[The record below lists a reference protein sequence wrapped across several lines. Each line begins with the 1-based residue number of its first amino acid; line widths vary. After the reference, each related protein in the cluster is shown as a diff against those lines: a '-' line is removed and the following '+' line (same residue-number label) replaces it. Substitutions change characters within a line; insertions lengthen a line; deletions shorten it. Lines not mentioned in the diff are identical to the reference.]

1 MSFVQRRRFLWILF
15 FAGLALAAVIAGATT
30 LKPLAFDELARQS
43 VAVARLRC
51 LDSRS
56 LWLSGEIWTDTRFAL
71 LELHKGA
78 LPAVVTVRTLGGRA
92 DNLYSRVDESPAF
105 RPAEELYLFLWTK
118 SGQPYRILG
127 WSQGTFRIFRDP
139 RDGLE
144 RITQD
149 FASSAFDERT
159 RQFRALGIRAMPL
172 TAFQQKLRA
181 ALRANPSRPS
191 DAP

>member
-15 FAGLALAAVIAGATT
+15 FTGLALAAVIAGATT
-30 LKPLAFDELARQS
+30 LKPLSFDELARQS
-43 VAVARLRC
+43 TAVARLRC

-56 LWLSGEIWTDTRFAL
+56 AWLNGEIWTDTRFAL

-92 DNLYSRVDESPAF
+92 GSLYSRVDESPTF
-105 RPAEELYLFLWTK
+105 RPGEELYLFLWTK
-118 SGQPYRILG
+118 SGEPYRVLG
-127 WSQGTFRIFRDP
+127 WSQGTFRISRNP
-139 RDGLE
+139 REGFE

-149 FASSAFDERT
+149 SASSAFDGRT
-159 RQFRALGIRAMPL
+159 RQFRGSGIRAMTL

-181 ALRANPSRPS
+181 ALRQF
-191 DAP
+191 APN